1 MSADISSE
9 KHTTPASSGP
19 ERKNLPVPA
28 QSFSLRGKNQNRAI
42 CIVLFVFVVAV
53 FLPTLRNGFVNLDD
67 DVYVTANSHIRQGLT
82 WATLEWSFYSTEH
95 GIYWHP
101 LTWLSH
107 TLDWQL
113 FGPNAW
119 GHHLTGLLLH
129 ALNAVLVFLVLQLTT
144 GAVGRSLF
152 VAALFGLHPTHVETA
167 VWVAERKGLLSTLF
181 WLLTILAYA
190 RYTQERKVQ
199 SSKTKTYYRLALLG
213 FTLGLMSKP
222 MVVTLPFVFL
232 LLDYWPL
239 DRMVEKTGGQG
250 TQVGRYPIGELV
262 REKVP
267 FFVLALLISVVTYF
281 AQKGG
286 GSQILNIAM
295 KTRIENVPVAC
306 CRYIGKLFYPVNL
319 CVNYP
324 QPDHWPVTLM
334 IAASALLLLLST
346 AAFLARLRYPYF
358 IVGWLWFL
366 GTLVPVIG
374 LVQVGWAG
382 QSMADR
388 YMYLSLIGLFIPI
401 AWGAVD
407 LAQALHWLPRIL
419 PGIGVAVL
427 VLCAALTVR
436 QIGFWRDSGA
446 LFRHAIAITNDN
458 WLAYNNLGFWLLGNG
473 QADEGIAQ
481 YRKAIEANPNYAL
494 AHNNLAAALE
504 GMGQTNAAIT
514 EYRAAI
520 QAKPDYANAYY
531 NLALLLQRN
540 GRMDEAIDLYQKAI
554 NAQSDDVDAYNN
566 LAIVLYQKGRV
577 DDAIHQLQQVVKLRP
592 DYSGGRCNLGNML
605 LKQGRTD
612 EAFAQFLEAVRLDPD
627 NAVAHQNLANIY
639 VQQGNAVEAAHHYQE
654 ALRLTPSGPR

>member
-1 MSADISSE
+1 MPPESS
-9 KHTTPASSGP
+9 TSQNAQPASGEP
-19 ERKNLPVPA
+19 EREYVAASEWPTSSHHQGRTK
-28 QSFSLRGKNQNRAI
+28 AI
-42 CIVLFVFVVAV
+42 CVILFLLVVSL
-53 FLPTLRNGFVNLDD
+53 FLPTLKNDFVNLDD
-67 DVYVTANSHIRQGLT
+67 DVYVTANSHVRQGLT
-82 WATLEWSFYSTEH
+82 WATIKWSFHSTEG

-113 FGPNAW
+113 FGANAW

-129 ALNAVLVFLVLQLTT
+129 ALNAVLVFLVLQTMT
-144 GAVGRSLF
+144 GSVGRSLF

-181 WLLTILAYA
+181 WLLTMLAYA
-190 RYTQERKVQ
+190 RYTQERKVH
-199 SSKTKTYYRLALLG
+199 SSNTKTYYRLALLS

-222 MVVTLPFVFL
+222 MVVTLPFVLL

-239 DRMVEKTGGQG
+239 DRIVEKTGGQG
-250 TQVGRYPIGELV
+250 THVGRYSIGELL

-267 FFVLALLISVVTYF
+267 FFVMALLISVVTYF

-324 QPDHWPVTLM
+324 QPDHWPLTFV
-334 IAASALLLLLST
+334 IAASGLLLLLSIV
-346 AAFLARLRYPYF
+346 AFLARLRYPYF

-388 YMYLSLIGLFIPI
+388 YMYLSLIGLFIPM
-401 AWGAVD
+401 AWGVVDFTKHLHQPRWVLSGAAFAALAVCS
-407 LAQALHWLPRIL
+407 
-419 PGIGVAVL
+419 V
-427 VLCAALTVR
+427 LTVR
-436 QIGFWRDSGA
+436 QISFWRNSGT
-446 LFRHAIAITNDN
+446 LFRHAIAVTKDN

-473 QADEGIAQ
+473 QPDEGMAQ
-481 YRKAIEANPNYAL
+481 YRKAIETNPDYAL
-494 AHNNLAAALE
+494 AHNNLGAALE
-504 GMGQTNAAIT
+504 GKGQTNAAIS

-520 QAKPDYANAYY
+520 KANPDYANAYY

-566 LAIVLYQKGRV
+566 LAIVLYQKGRL

-612 EAFAQFLEAVRLDPD
+612 EALAQFLEAVRLDPD
-627 NAVAHQNLANIY
+627 NGVAHQNLANIY
-639 VQQGNAVEAAHHYQE
+639 AQQGNAVEAAHHYQE
-654 ALRLTPSGPR
+654 VLRLTPNGPH